1 MSSSTIVNGVS
12 NPLIMIEMFIT
23 QGTTDYQQ
31 LEEGTAKTTTLRPC
45 GARVSDSTG
54 GYFRRIGRRI
64 VEVWTQRKY
73 V

>member
-12 NPLIMIEMFIT
+12 NSFIMIEMFIT

-31 LEEGTAKTTTLRPC
+31 LEEGTAKTTTLGPC
-45 GARVSDSTG
+45 GARVDSTR